1 MRAKDTS
8 KKSEAFLAKMEL
20 SGFQADPAE
29 FVQMDEM
36 LVSGREHCEF
46 CVESLMSEEIGPL
59 IANKED
65 LLDRMLKYQEQI
77 LTAIAILA
85 PFVESV
91 KTQESHALKTYNQKK
106 ANRATAVPGSF

>member
-1 MRAKDTS
+1 
-8 KKSEAFLAKMEL
+8 
-20 SGFQADPAE
+20 
-29 FVQMDEM
+29 MDEM
-36 LVSGREHCEF
+36 LCSGREHCEF
-46 CVESLMSEEIGPL
+46 CVESLMSDEIGPL

-91 KTQESHALKTYNQKK
+91 KSQENHSLKNYN
-106 ANRATAVPGSF
+106 

>member
-1 MRAKDTS
+1 
-8 KKSEAFLAKMEL
+8 MEL

-65 LLDRMLKYQEQI
+65 LLDRMLKYQE
-77 LTAIAILA
+77 
-85 PFVESV
+85 
-91 KTQESHALKTYNQKK
+91 
-106 ANRATAVPGSF
+106 